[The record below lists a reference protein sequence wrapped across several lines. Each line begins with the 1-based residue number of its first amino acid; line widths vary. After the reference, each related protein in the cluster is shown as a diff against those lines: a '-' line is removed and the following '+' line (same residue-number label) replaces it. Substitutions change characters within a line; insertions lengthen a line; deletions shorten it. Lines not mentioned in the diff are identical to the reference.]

1 MTITEAGQ
9 LIVYVVDEPVDDAA
23 IAAAHELFG
32 GDAVI
37 CKPLEPLYD
46 KSISTREAAQILGRL
61 KLKFESM
68 VENGSTVVAICQRHS
83 EDLGTR
89 THFMASLCA
98 VADQVHFRSNT

>member
-9 LIVYVVDEPVDDAA
+9 FIVYIVDAMDDDA
-23 IAAAHELFG
+23 IAAVHELFG
-32 GDAVI
+32 ADAVI

-61 KLKFESM
+61 KSKFESM
-68 VENGSTVVAICQRHS
+68 VDNGSTVVAICRRHN

-89 THFMASLCA
+89 SHFMASLCA
-98 VADQVHFRSNT
+98 AADQVHFRNST